1 MRFKTMAVLAMAGG
15 IGCVLMGTTEQPP
28 VLPIDTLPRVA
39 VTHFNFVTLRVADM
53 ARALRFY
60 SEALHMHER
69 GRGQPDLRNY
79 EVIVGY
85 DDVPTGTAISLTYR
99 DGVTEPRGNGSSS
112 INLVVTNLREI
123 VDRVVP
129 LGGKITAPVQRVDG
143 RSVAYS
149 SARIEDPD
157 GNALELIEYRRI
169 DKR

>member
-1 MRFKTMAVLAMAGG
+1 MRFKTLAVSAAVGG
-15 IGCVLMGTTEQPP
+15 IGCVLMGAAAEPP

-53 ARALRFY
+53 ERALRFY

-69 GRGQPDLRNY
+69 GRGQPDLHNY

-99 DGVTEPRGNGSSS
+99 DGVTDPRGNGSSS

-129 LGGKITAPVQRVDG
+129 LGGKITAPLQRVDG
-143 RSVAYS
+143 RSAAYS

>member
-1 MRFKTMAVLAMAGG
+1 MRFKTLAVSAAVGG
-15 IGCVLMGTTEQPP
+15 IGWVLTGAAAEPP
-28 VLPIDTLPRVA
+28 VPPIDTLPRVA

-60 SEALHMHER
+60 AQALRMHER
-69 GRGQPDLRNY
+69 GRGQPDLHNY

-99 DGVTEPRGNGSSS
+99 DGVTDPRGNGSSS

-129 LGGKITAPVQRVDG
+129 LGGKITAPLQRVDG

-157 GNALELIEYRRI
+157 GNALELIEYHRI